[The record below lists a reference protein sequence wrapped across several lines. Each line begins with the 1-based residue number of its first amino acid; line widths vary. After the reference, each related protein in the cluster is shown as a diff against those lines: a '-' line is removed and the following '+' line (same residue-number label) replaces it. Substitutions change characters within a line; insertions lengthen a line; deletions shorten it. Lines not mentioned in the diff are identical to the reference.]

1 MALVFFSISLLL
13 IQCSHRHI
21 TRISFYL
28 KEREHE
34 VGWVGGW
41 ERTWEELGKRKEYDQ
56 NASYEVL
63 KKTDQTTFFLKKK
76 KVLYP
81 QLKIINNKEIKIADE
96 AVKGILIIPQISEC
110 SMIL

>member
-1 MALVFFSISLLL
+1 MKLGGLEGGRGPGRSWGKGKNMTKMHPMKFSKKLIKQRFF
-13 IQCSHRHI
+13 
-21 TRISFYL
+21 
-28 KEREHE
+28 
-34 VGWVGGW
+34 
-41 ERTWEELGKRKEYDQ
+41 
-56 NASYEVL
+56 
-63 KKTDQTTFFLKKK
+63 KK